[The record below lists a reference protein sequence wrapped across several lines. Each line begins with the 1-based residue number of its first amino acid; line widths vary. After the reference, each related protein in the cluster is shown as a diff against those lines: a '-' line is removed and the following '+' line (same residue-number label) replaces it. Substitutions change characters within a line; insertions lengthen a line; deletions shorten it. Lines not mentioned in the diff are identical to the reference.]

1 MSERILIIN
10 PNSTE
15 AVTENI
21 SAALDCLRFADG
33 PTLEC
38 ITLTEGPPGVESQ
51 RDADGVIGPIC
62 RVVERE
68 RDGTAAFVIA
78 CFSDPGLYSARE
90 ISPVPVFG
98 IAQSGISAAL
108 AIGERFGIISILERS
123 IPRHLRY
130 IGALGL
136 ADRLGGDMAIGLG
149 VTELEQGQL
158 VFQRM
163 AEVGARLQ
171 RECRVDVIVLGC
183 AGMARYRAGLEDRL
197 GIAVIDPT
205 QAAAAAAIAAVRTRA
220 PAVETPAAAASG

>member
-10 PNSTE
+10 PNSTV

-21 SAALDCLRFADG
+21 SAALDCLRFAGG
-33 PTLEC
+33 PTLDC
-38 ITLTEGPPGVESQ
+38 ITLAEGPPGVESQ

-68 RDGTAAFVIA
+68 ADGTAAFVIA
-78 CFSDPGLYSARE
+78 CFSAPGLYSARE
-90 ISPVPVFG
+90 ISAVPVFG
-98 IAQSGISAAL
+98 IAQCGISAAL

-136 ADRLGGDMAIGLG
+136 TDRLGGDLAIGLS
-149 VTELEQGQL
+149 VTELEQGEL
-158 VFQRM
+158 VEQRM
-163 AEVGARLQ
+163 ADIGAQLKRD
-171 RECRVDVIVLGC
+171 RGVDVIVLGC

-220 PAVETPAAAASG
+220 PAVETPAAAAGD

>member
-1 MSERILIIN
+1 MPDRILIIN

-21 SAALDCLRFADG
+21 SRALDCLRFAGG
-33 PTLEC
+33 PALDCMTLA
-38 ITLTEGPPGVESQ
+38 EGPPGVESQ
-51 RDADGVIGPIC
+51 RDSDGVIAPLC

-68 RDGTAAFVIA
+68 RDRTAAFVIA

-98 IAQSGISAAL
+98 IAQCGIATAL
-108 AIGERFGIISILERS
+108 TIGERFGIISILERS

-136 ADRLGGDMAIGLG
+136 TERLGGDMAIGLS
-149 VTELEQGQL
+149 VTELAQGEL
-158 VFQRM
+158 VVQRM
-163 AEVGARLQ
+163 LKAERG
-171 RECRVDVIVLGC
+171 VDVIVLGC
-183 AGMARYRAGLEDRL
+183 AGMARYRGELEDRL

-205 QAAAAAAIAAVRTRA
+205 QAAAATAIARLRTSARA
-220 PAVETPAAAASG
+220 ADRPAVATGD

>member
-1 MSERILIIN
+1 MTERILIIN

-21 SAALDCLRFADG
+21 SRALDCLRFAGG
-33 PTLEC
+33 PTLDC
-38 ITLTEGPPGVESQ
+38 ITLAEGPPGVESQ

-90 ISPVPVFG
+90 ISAVPVFG
-98 IAQSGISAAL
+98 IAQCGISAAL

-136 ADRLGGDMAIGLG
+136 ADRLGGDRAIGLS
-149 VTELEQGQL
+149 VTELEQGPL
-158 VFQRM
+158 VERRLAEIGQRLRD
-163 AEVGARLQ
+163 ECGA
-171 RECRVDVIVLGC
+171 DVIVLGC
-183 AGMARYRAGLEDRL
+183 AGMARYRADLEDRL

-205 QAAAAAAIAAVRTRA
+205 QAAAAAAIAAIRTKAAAVA
-220 PAVETPAAAASG
+220 PPAAATG